1 MQALRC
7 KRIECSGPSSL
18 PASGERQQKALGRLV
33 VGPMVTPVT
42 RLWLGFIVLIAA
54 LLPLATS
61 CLALDTIRLGKAVPH
76 SFAFRAAEVGVDAQ
90 IFARGGLAVV
100 LSSLP
105 RPPPFP

>member
-42 RLWLGFIVLIAA
+42 RLWLGFTVLIAA

-61 CLALDTIRLGKAVPH
+61 CLALDTIRLGKAVPN
-76 SFAFRAAEVGVDAQ
+76 SFAFGAAEVGIGAQ
-90 IFARGGLAVV
+90 IFAGGGPDRVGASLRGG
-100 LSSLP
+100 
-105 RPPPFP
+105 R